1 MVEHLVYTEKV
12 NGSSP
17 LLPIIQINPNKVNQG
32 VAQPGSAPVLGTGG
46 RVFESR
52 RPDLFYLFEK
62 NFVKQKK
69 RIWLNFN
76 LLKNSTMILESAKLI
91 GAGAAAV
98 GLAGSGAGIGT
109 VFGSY
114 IIGVSRNPSLQ
125 QELFKICILG
135 FALCEA
141 MALFA
146 LMMSFLI
153 LYG

>member
-1 MVEHLVYTEKV
+1 M
-12 NGSSP
+12 
-17 LLPIIQINPNKVNQG
+17 
-32 VAQPGSAPVLGTGG
+32 AQPGSAPVLGTGG